1 VTASSFGD
9 VTVWPIK
16 GGERRVLAERG
27 RQVSGLQFDAAGTT
41 VIVNRDGVTELL
53 GVDGTVTKIGPESAV
68 RTVIAANDPEIR
80 VAQIAPNEVAA
91 ITETGVRPI
100 ASADRMIHFLALSPD
115 GTRVVIHDGHTLWW
129 VPYAGGKLARLADYE
144 SPKLV
149 DIVWSPDGKTMVL
162 IGMRPEI
169 VLVDIASGQVR
180 ELRGHTDALYT
191 AQFTR
196 DSRSLLTASDDGT
209 ARVWNVADGSALVLR
224 GHDDD
229 VYRARWSPD
238 EKSVATASLDSSVR
252 VWPIDRSGARI
263 FAEGGEILDL
273 ELATERV
280 TVRTTNGVARW
291 SLANGEREQLFARA
305 GLGIGVPSPDGELL
319 VVQSP
324 NWTLELRRRDGGKLA
339 LRGHR
344 AFITHVEWSRDSKRV
359 YSSSVDG
366 TLRSWDLLT
375 GASKLIVDGGVP
387 VRGFAVAADGRV
399 AAQVGEEAM
408 MLAADGTSEKIG
420 MSPGWC
426 GTKGEFERVRD
437 RLLVQICSR
446 GLLLV
451 DGKRAI
457 ELPTDGYHATRVA
470 VSPDGSRIA
479 GAMSDRTVRIWD
491 SEGKLLSVLRGHSDL
506 VMDVAFG
513 PDGRQLASA
522 SYDKTLRI
530 WELATGRYRVMRGHT
545 RAVDRVVW
553 RNQTEV
559 VTGSYD
565 GTIRLWPVP
574 EIGAP
579 SQDEITHRLDAATSA
594 EIDAQNRATSVSG

>member
-1 VTASSFGD
+1 
-9 VTVWPIK
+9 
-16 GGERRVLAERG
+16 
-27 RQVSGLQFDAAGTT
+27 
-41 VIVNRDGVTELL
+41 
-53 GVDGTVTKIGPESAV
+53 
-68 RTVIAANDPEIR
+68 
-80 VAQIAPNEVAA
+80 
-91 ITETGVRPI
+91 
-100 ASADRMIHFLALSPD
+100 
-115 GTRVVIHDGHTLWW
+115 
-129 VPYAGGKLARLADYE
+129 
-144 SPKLV
+144 
-149 DIVWSPDGKTMVL
+149 
-162 IGMRPEI
+162 
-169 VLVDIASGQVR
+169 
-180 ELRGHTDALYT
+180 
-191 AQFTR
+191 
-196 DSRSLLTASDDGT
+196 
-209 ARVWNVADGSALVLR
+209 
-224 GHDDD
+224 
-229 VYRARWSPD
+229 
-238 EKSVATASLDSSVR
+238 
-252 VWPIDRSGARI
+252 
-263 FAEGGEILDL
+263 
-273 ELATERV
+273 
-280 TVRTTNGVARW
+280 
-291 SLANGEREQLFARA
+291 
-305 GLGIGVPSPDGELL
+305 VPSPDGELL

-359 YSSSVDG
+359 HSSSVDG